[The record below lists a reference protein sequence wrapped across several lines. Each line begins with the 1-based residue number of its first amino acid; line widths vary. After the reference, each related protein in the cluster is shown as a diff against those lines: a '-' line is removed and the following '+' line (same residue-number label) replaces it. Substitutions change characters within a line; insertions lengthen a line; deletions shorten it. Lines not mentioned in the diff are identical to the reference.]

1 MTQRKL
7 GRGLDSLI
15 QNSAIVASEE
25 VTLVSVSDISPN
37 TRQPRSDFDQERLTG
52 LAQSITE
59 NGLLQPVLLRRTE
72 SGFEV
77 VAGERRWRAARL
89 AGLDTIPAVIRDVAD
104 EKVLELAIIENIQ
117 REDLN
122 PIERGRAYKTLIDD
136 LRLTQDQAAGRLGIS
151 RTNLANTIRLLD
163 LPDDIQTL
171 VSRGTITYGHA
182 RALLG
187 LPSVED
193 QLKLAARIVRDDLS
207 VRQTENLVARARQTS
222 HPAAKTPPEKPK
234 SPQIRSL
241 ENRLRA
247 ALGAR
252 VAINVSAKKGHGKI
266 VVDFY
271 SDDDFE
277 RIFTKMTG
285 ASTDNA

>member
-25 VTLVSVSDISPN
+25 VTLVSISDISPN

-163 LPDDIQTL
+163 LPGDIQTL

-193 QLKLAARIVRDDLS
+193 QLKLAARIARDDLS
-207 VRQTENLVARARQTS
+207 VRQTENLVARARQAP
-222 HPAAKTPPEKPK
+222 HPAPKTPPEKPK
-234 SPQIRSL
+234 SPQLRNL
-241 ENRLRA
+241 ENHLRA
-247 ALGAR
+247 ALGTR
-252 VAINVSAKKGHGKI
+252 VAINVSTKKGHGKI

-277 RIFTKMTG
+277 RIFAKMTG
-285 ASTDNA
+285 TATDNA